1 MQMCILRERILAMFK
16 IRQRSREEVSE
27 LFENAAIRFFQDPK
41 VQEILRSEP
50 KTSKMLDEALKRQQ
64 LRENNQPT

>member
-1 MQMCILRERILAMFK
+1 MFK

-27 LFENAAIRFFQDPK
+27 YLEDVGRRYFQDPD

-50 KTSKMLDEALKRQQ
+50 ETTKILEEALKRQQ
-64 LRENNQPT
+64 LRENNQPTIKG

>member
-1 MQMCILRERILAMFK
+1 MFK
-16 IRQRSREEVSE
+16 IRQSSREEVSE
-27 LFENAAIRFFQDPK
+27 LLEEAAIRFFQDPK

-64 LRENNQPT
+64 LRENIQPTQ